1 MRRAVKLKKQVVTS
15 RIWSSVFRSR
25 KIRVLGSLLAVLI
38 VLVMIISAVE
48 VRVNDNLRALGDVFY
63 WAVITI
69 TTVGYGDI
77 TPQTE
82 LGQFL
87 TIILILIGVVL
98 VSFFTATIASIMTA
112 TRIRE
117 GKGLERID
125 SHDHIV
131 ICGYNHNIGRVI
143 EDIRNSASSVTPEI
157 TLINAHHETEITD
170 LTEHF
175 PELVIRFV
183 SGDYTLEGTLRR
195 AAISNASA
203 AIILADAGHDGG
215 KADDRTLLA
224 SLAIKSIAEDV
235 RVCVE
240 ILDAGNEIHL
250 RRAGVDFIVLSAE
263 FNGFLLA
270 NSVMSP
276 GLPQAVRD
284 IMLASEGGY
293 LTRQP
298 FPKEIV
304 GRTFLI
310 AAGEAMGRTGS
321 VLVGVITEKRSFN
334 LGTILSNEEGAIDD
348 FIRRKFDEAGRSLEI
363 ESRGRLSVR
372 VNPGPDYIITEDDL
386 AVVITPHREQPT
398 V

>member
-1 MRRAVKLKKQVVTS
+1 MRRTVKLAEKVVTG
-15 RIWSSVFRSR
+15 RIWYAVLRNR
-25 KIRVLGSLLAVLI
+25 KIRFLGSLLAMLI
-38 VLVMIISAVE
+38 VLVMVISAVE
-48 VRVNDNLRALGDVFY
+48 VSVNDNLRSFGDVLY
-63 WAVITI
+63 WAVITV

-77 TPQTE
+77 TPRTE

-98 VSFFTATIASIMTA
+98 VSFMTATIASIMTA
-112 TRIRE
+112 TRIRK

-125 SHDHIV
+125 SQDHIV
-131 ICGYNHNIGRVI
+131 ICGFNHNIGRVI
-143 EDIRNSASSVTPEI
+143 EDIRNATATPPEI
-157 TLINAHHETEITD
+157 ILINTHHEAEITD

-175 PELVIRFV
+175 PEMAIRFV

-195 AAISNASA
+195 AAILRAAA
-203 AIILADAGHDGG
+203 AIILADTGLDGG

-224 SLAIKSIAEDV
+224 TLAIKSIAEDV

-250 RRAGVDFIVLSAE
+250 RRAGVDYIVISAE

-270 NSVMSP
+270 NAVMSP

-284 IMLASEGGY
+284 IMQAGEGGY
-293 LTRQP
+293 LNRQP
-298 FPKEIV
+298 FPREVV
-304 GRTFLI
+304 GRTFLE
-310 AAGEAMGRTGS
+310 AAGEVMGRTGA
-321 VLVGVITEKRSFN
+321 VLVGVITERRSFN
-334 LGTILSNEEGAIDD
+334 LGTILSGEKGAIDD

-363 ESRGRLSVR
+363 ESRGRLAVR
-372 VNPGPDYIITEDDL
+372 VNPGPDYVITEDDL
-386 AVVITPHREQPT
+386 AVVITPHREQPA